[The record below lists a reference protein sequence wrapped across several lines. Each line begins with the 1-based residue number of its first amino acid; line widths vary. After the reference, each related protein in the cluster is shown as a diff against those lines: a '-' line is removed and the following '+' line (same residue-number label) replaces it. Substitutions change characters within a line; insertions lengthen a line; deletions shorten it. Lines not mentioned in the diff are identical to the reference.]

1 MFQAL
6 LSSIVAALC
15 IQQAVSHPLERRIT
29 DIDVL
34 NYALTLEHLENAFY
48 SGALANFSEVDF
60 QNAGLPPW
68 ARGRFVQIAAHE
80 ATHVAA
86 LTAALGTQATQAC
99 NYSFPYTDVKSF
111 AALSQVLE
119 SVGASA
125 YTGAAQFISTPAYLT
140 VAGSILATEARHA
153 AWISSAVNNGAPFY
167 GSFEVPLP
175 MIVVLELAFPFIVS
189 CPSTNP
195 PLAVKALPSLTIDN
209 PVSGQNTTV
218 WQGSNWTNPEYI
230 TFFSGLEQ
238 IFVLVENG
246 QVAVPA
252 NLSGLTF
259 AVATSNGTVVSVDTV
274 LAGPT
279 FFTL

>member
-6 LSSIVAALC
+6 LSFIVAALC
-15 IQQAVSHPLERRIT
+15 TQQAVSHPLERRIT

-48 SGALANFSEVDF
+48 SGALANFSEADF
-60 QNAGLPPW
+60 QNAGLPW
-68 ARGRFVQIAAHE
+68 ARGRYVQIAAHE

-86 LTAALGTQATQAC
+86 LTAALGTQATEAC
-99 NYSFPYTDVKSF
+99 TYSFPYTDVKSF

-230 TFFSGLEQ
+230 AFFSGLEQ

-259 AVATSNGTVVSVDTV
+259 AVATSNDTMVSMDTV